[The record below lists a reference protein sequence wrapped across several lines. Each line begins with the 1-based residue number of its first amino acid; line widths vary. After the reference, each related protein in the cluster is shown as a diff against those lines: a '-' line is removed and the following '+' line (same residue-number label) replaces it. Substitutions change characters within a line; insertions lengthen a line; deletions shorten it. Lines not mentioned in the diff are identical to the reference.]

1 MVHGAGAERL
11 PNTVNG
17 HFPGVRGAAL
27 LAAVPEVA
35 FTTGSACHAGEERP
49 SRTLLAMGIGAED
62 ALGAVRLTLGR
73 GTTAD
78 DVDRVVGLFVAALR
92 R

>member
-1 MVHGAGAERL
+1 
-11 PNTVNG
+11 
-17 HFPGVRGAAL
+17 VRGAAL
-27 LAAVPEVA
+27 VAAVPEVA

-49 SRTLLAMGIGAED
+49 SRVLCAMGILPEE

-73 GTTAD
+73 GTTEAQL
-78 DVDRVVGLFVAALR
+78 DRAVELLVAAAR